1 MTPDLLIL
9 CATLAEMPYF
19 LSAHPPK
26 AERVTRTGPRI
37 FFGRLKDK
45 AYDLMITG
53 PGVFNAAHALTVYL
67 EQASP
72 ALVLQ
77 TGIAGVFRETGLD
90 IGDVAVATG
99 ERYIHTGVAADSPIP
114 RPLPFDLISGL
125 PSSREGRY
133 EFDPGRVDACHESLS
148 RGFEHKNIRVARDLF
163 ITVSTLSSSFD
174 QAGRL
179 HSALSPIMEA
189 MEGAA
194 SAHIAALYKVPFI
207 EVRAASNFTGE
218 RDKGKWDVE
227 RAAKHLGEA
236 CTII

>member
-1 MTPDLLIL
+1 MKPDLLIL
-9 CATLAEMPYF
+9 CATLAEMSYF
-19 LSAHPPK
+19 LSAHPST
-26 AERVTRTGPRI
+26 AESATRNGLRV
-37 FFGRLKDK
+37 FSGRLNDK

-77 TGIAGVFRETGLD
+77 TGIAGVFRETGLV
-90 IGDVAVATG
+90 IGDVVVAT
-99 ERYIHTGVAADSPIP
+99 EEHYIHTGVATDSPAP
-114 RPLPFDLISGL
+114 APLPFDLIEGV

-133 EFDPGRVDACHESLS
+133 GFDPARIDACHERLS
-148 RGFEHKNIRVARDLF
+148 RGFEHKGIRVAKGPF
-163 ITVSTLSSSFD
+163 ITVSTLTSSFD

-179 HSALSPIMEA
+179 HAALSSVMEA

>member
-1 MTPDLLIL
+1 MKPDLLFL
-9 CATLAEMPYF
+9 CATLPEMSFF

-26 AERVTRTGPRI
+26 AERATRTGLGV
-37 FFGRLKDK
+37 FSGRLNGK

-99 ERYIHTGVAADSPIP
+99 EQYIHTGVATDSPIP
-114 RPLPFDLISGL
+114 GPLPFDLISGL

-133 EFDPGRVDACHESLS
+133 EFDPGRVEACYEGLS
-148 RGFEHKNIRVARDLF
+148 RGFEHKGIRVVKGPF
-163 ITVSTLSSSFD
+163 ITVSTLTSSFD

-179 HSALSPIMEA
+179 HAALSPVMEA

-227 RAAKHLGEA
+227 MAAKHLGEA
-236 CTII
+236 CAII